1 MKKIFISALALTLL
15 SITSCHTDFEQDIT
29 DVVVTN
35 GEADFSKYVALG
47 NSLTS
52 GMRDG
57 ALYIDGQ
64 NESYPAMLAQQMKLA
79 GGGEFKQPLMADNLG
94 GIAAV
99 NFKDKMVLVSN
110 NGSLAPYQNPV
121 ISGTTTLASIYAQG
135 PYQNLGVPG
144 AKVTHLLASGYGNPA
159 GLDPTNLTANPYFV
173 RFASSATT
181 SVLQDALA
189 QSPTFFS
196 LWIGNNDV
204 LGYATT
210 GGDGTNPITSTEVF
224 TQAYTLLINGL
235 TANGAKGVVANLP
248 DVTSIPNLTTVP
260 YNPLT
265 PDKFNTA
272 PAGSPSN
279 QDANIDTINGSL
291 YGPLKQ
297 VLTAFGAG
305 NRIPDLISKTSANPL
320 LIKDES
326 LTNLAPQITAA
337 LTPSL
342 GAQTAAAFG
351 QIYGQARQATSADLV
366 LLTTSAVIGTAAAG
380 VPESINKYGISYP
393 LQDQH
398 VLRGK
403 FAGTDGEVEECTAA
417 VSAFNG
423 IIKSL
428 AEAKGL
434 AFVDANAKL
443 KELNSQS
450 GIQWDGV
457 KYTAKFVTGGVF
469 SLDGVHLTGRG
480 YALIGNEFIKA
491 INKTYKSTLPLVN
504 PNQYSGVTFP

>member
-1 MKKIFISALALTLL
+1 MKKLYISTLAVSLL
-15 SITSCHTDFEQDIT
+15 FAVSCKTDFDNSTE
-29 DVVVTN
+29 DVVVTSGSAN
-35 GEADFSKYVALG
+35 FSKYVALG

-64 NESYPAMLAQQMKLA
+64 NESYPSMLAKQMQLA
-79 GGGEFKQPLMADNLG
+79 GGGTFKQPMMADNLG
-94 GIAAV
+94 GIPQVGFPNKLVLTV
-99 NFKDKMVLVSN
+99 NDK
-110 NGSLAPYQNPV
+110 GALAP
-121 ISGTTTLASIYAQG
+121 STATGTGTTTIANIYSQG
-135 PYQNLGVPG
+135 PFQNMGVPG
-144 AKVTHLLASGYGNPA
+144 AKSYHLVAPGYGNPA
-159 GLDPTNLTANPYFV
+159 GLNPANLTANPYFV
-173 RFASSATT
+173 RFASSANTT
-181 SVLQDALA
+181 VLQDAMA

-210 GGDGTNPITSTEVF
+210 GGDGSNLITSKDLF
-224 TQAYTLLINGL
+224 TQAYTALVNGL
-235 TANGAKGVVANLP
+235 TSNGAKGVVANIP

-272 PAGSPSN
+272 PVGSPSN
-279 QDANIDTINGSL
+279 QDANIDALNASL
-291 YGPLKQ
+291 YGVLRQ

-305 NRIPDLISKTSANPL
+305 NRVTQLISKTAANPL

-326 LTNLAPQITAA
+326 LQNLAPQITAA

-342 GAQTAAAFG
+342 GAPTAAAFG
-351 QIYGQARQATSADLV
+351 QIYGQARQSTSADLV
-366 LLTTSAVIGTAAAG
+366 LLTTSTVIGTAAPGA
-380 VPESINKYGISYP
+380 PATINKYGISYP
-393 LQDQH
+393 LEDGH

-403 FAGTDGEVEECTAA
+403 FAGVDGEVEECNAA
-417 VSAFNG
+417 VATFNS

-428 AEAKGL
+428 ADSKGL
-434 AFVDANAKL
+434 AYVDANSKL
-443 KELNSQS
+443 KELNSAS

-457 KYTAKFVTGGVF
+457 RYTAKFVTGGAF

-480 YALIGNEFIKA
+480 YGIVANEFLKA
-491 INKTYKSTLPLVN
+491 INQKYNSNLPLVN
-504 PNQYSGVTFP
+504 PNSYSGVTFP